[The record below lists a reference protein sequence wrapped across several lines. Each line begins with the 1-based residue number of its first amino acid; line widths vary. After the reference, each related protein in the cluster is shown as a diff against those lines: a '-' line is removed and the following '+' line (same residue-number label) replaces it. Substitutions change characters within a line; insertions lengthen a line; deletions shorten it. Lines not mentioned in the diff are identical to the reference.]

1 MTKEEEAKIAE
12 LKDASDAAFKEYD
25 KASRDAVSAAMATA
39 LFGYKAE
46 FHFDRF
52 DNDYDYS
59 HHCLGAQYAR
69 DCLGAQYARVSVD
82 MLLPDGKT
90 EFGAD
95 FDMYIYFDHIKIN
108 VGSIGDFGRKDHPAQ
123 VDMMELIG
131 GMFKNEKEIAMVFAS
146 NYINLDVA
154 KKQKAYH
161 DASSAYS
168 SFAEGVRAKDDKA
181 AKDAVIATVVPGA
194 VILDADTKEPVAKVI
209 KACAKIVFV
218 HPYWHNWQTGKAEV
232 DESMTERWKMCRV
245 INTHQYSIQK

>member
-46 FHFDRF
+46 FHFDRL
-52 DNDYDYS
+52 DHDYDYS
-59 HHCLGAQYAR
+59 HH
-69 DCLGAQYARVSVD
+69 CLGAQYARVSVD

-95 FDMYIYFDHIKIN
+95 FDMYLYLDGIKIN

-131 GMFKNEKEIAMVFAS
+131 GMFKNEKEIATVFAS
-146 NYINLDVA
+146 NYINLGVA
-154 KKQKAYH
+154 EKQKAYY

-181 AKDAVIATVVPGA
+181 AEDAVIATVVPGA

-245 INTHQYSIQK
+245 VNVHQYVVQK

>member
-1 MTKEEEAKIAE
+1 MTQEEEAKIAE

-59 HHCLGAQYAR
+59 HHCLGAHYAK
-69 DCLGAQYARVSVD
+69 VSVD

-95 FDMYIYFDHIKIN
+95 FDMYIYLDHIKIN

-131 GMFKNEKEIAMVFAS
+131 GMFKNEKEIATVFAS

-154 KKQKAYH
+154 EKEKAYY
-161 DASSAYS
+161 DARLAYS
-168 SFAEGVRAKDDKA
+168 SFFEEVKAKDDKA

>member
-12 LKDASDAAFKEYD
+12 LKDASDKAFKEYD
-25 KASRDAVSAAMATA
+25 KAAKDAVAAAMATA

-46 FHFDRF
+46 FHFDRL
-52 DNDYDYS
+52 DHDYDCS
-59 HHCLGAQYAR
+59 HY
-69 DCLGAQYARVSVD
+69 CLGAQYARVSVD

-95 FDMYIYFDHIKIN
+95 FDMYIYLDHIKIN
-108 VGSIGDFGRKDHPAQ
+108 VGSIGDFGREDHPAQ

-131 GMFKNEKEIAMVFAS
+131 SMFKNEKEIATVFAS
-146 NYINLDVA
+146 NYINLCVA
-154 KKQKAYH
+154 EKQKAYY

-168 SFAEGVRAKDDKA
+168 RFAEAVRAKDEKA
-181 AKDAVIATVVPGA
+181 AEDAIIAAVVPGA

-232 DESMTERWKMCRV
+232 EESQIERWKMYRIV
-245 INTHQYSIQK
+245 NVHQYVVQK